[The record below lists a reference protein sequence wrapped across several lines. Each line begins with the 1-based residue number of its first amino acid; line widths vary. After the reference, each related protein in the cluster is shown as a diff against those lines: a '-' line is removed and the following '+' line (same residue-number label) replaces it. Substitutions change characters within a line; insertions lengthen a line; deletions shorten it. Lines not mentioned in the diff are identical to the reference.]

1 MPLDDQGGTW
11 VCISN
16 KPQLINQGSTKI
28 KKMAWQKNKKGV
40 QHKRQDAHE
49 QLKQG
54 NLQAGRE
61 DHHKPSTLHYMVS
74 SRSNNEGKI
83 LR

>member
-1 MPLDDQGGTW
+1 M
-11 VCISN
+11 
-16 KPQLINQGSTKI
+16 
-28 KKMAWQKNKKGV
+28 
-40 QHKRQDAHE
+40 RQDAHE

-61 DHHKPSTLHYMVS
+61 DHHKSSTLHYMVS
-74 SRSNNEGKI
+74 SRSNNEGNI